1 MTRTTDTTPPSATAQ
16 QAVATTD
23 GKART
28 FTMEID
34 INATPDE
41 VWRALTDA
49 GELVRWFPLQARV
62 TPGQGGTMFWGWDER
77 WAWESRI
84 DGWEPGKRLTLVE
97 ERPAF
102 DAKGDP
108 LPDPPH
114 KLAMEFTL
122 ETHAGKTRL
131 RLVHSGFGRG
141 ANWDDELESV
151 SAGWQFELRSL
162 RHYVEHYRGRD
173 RFHAVAHGVTP
184 LPVDAIWR
192 ELLKPDA
199 LIVSTGTL
207 SPDERCTIVAPD
219 GDRLTGLVAWH
230 KPHADLSILVDN
242 FDGGIFRIA
251 TWRAAGQTGVQVWL
265 TTYDARH
272 QPRLRA
278 VARHAQAL
286 VDRLAT

>member
-1 MTRTTDTTPPSATAQ
+1 MTHTTDTTL
-16 QAVATTD
+16 ATTD
-23 GKART
+23 RESRT
-28 FTMEID
+28 FAMEID
-34 INATPDE
+34 IDATSDD

-62 TPGQGGTMFWGWDER
+62 TPGPGGTMYWGWDER
-77 WAWESRI
+77 WGWESTI
-84 DGWEPGKRLTLVE
+84 DQWEPGKRLTLVE
-97 ERPAF
+97 HRPAF

-108 LPDPPH
+108 LPDPSH

-162 RHYVEHYRGRD
+162 RHYVERFKGRE

-184 LPVDAIWR
+184 LPIAAVWD
-192 ELLKPDA
+192 EL
-199 LIVSTGTL
+199 L
-207 SPDERCTIVAPD
+207 SPDAFDITRGKLEVDERCLIATP
-219 GDRLTGLVAWH
+219 TGEGLSGTVSWY
-230 KPHADLSILVDN
+230 KPQADLSILVDKL
-242 FDGGIFRIA
+242 DGGIFRIA

-265 TTYDARH
+265 TTYDGRH
-272 QPRLRA
+272 QPTLRA
-278 VARHAQAL
+278 VVSHAQTAI
-286 VDRLAT
+286 DRLEA